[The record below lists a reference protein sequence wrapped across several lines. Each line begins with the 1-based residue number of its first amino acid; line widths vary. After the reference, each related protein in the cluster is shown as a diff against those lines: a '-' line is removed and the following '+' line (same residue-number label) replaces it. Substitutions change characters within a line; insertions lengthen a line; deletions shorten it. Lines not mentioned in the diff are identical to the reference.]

1 MKNTSKFFCTCSI
14 ILLLH
19 ITTNAQFILKKADQ
33 EFGLYNFANAV
44 KLYTEAYQ
52 LKKTSYAA
60 ERLAESYRLMRDY
73 KQAESWY
80 AILQSKADA
89 KPAIFKCYAEMLKAN
104 SKYSEA
110 KLAFQKYETSLDKV
124 SPEELK
130 QIDIWKASCD
140 SAIKWMKNPKLVSV
154 LNEKDLN
161 TAQADFGAVEYQ
173 NSIVF
178 TSDRLNAEPKEETIA
193 KPFLKF
199 DKVTKLPSKK
209 VYGWTGNAYLQIF
222 QKDGK
227 QDQISVFNL
236 KAKDDFHIGTPSF
249 SADGNEVYFTLTR
262 VPEKVERVKKS
273 ASTINVEIYCT
284 KKVNGAWT
292 EAIPFRYN
300 RSQKWSV
307 ADPFLTKDGNTLY
320 FVSNMPNGKGGTD
333 IYYCKRNV
341 DGTWDDAINLEAV
354 NTSGNERSVAL
365 DDRYFY
371 FSTDGLVSMGGLDI
385 YRARIKGEMLGKVE
399 NLGFPINSSQDDFA
413 YSLTS
418 SKKRFLSSNREGGLG
433 SDDIYSYI
441 DTEKITIPFES
452 QIFDKETHLPLAN
465 AVITLSKN
473 NTNVKI
479 QTDEYGKYKL
489 ALDEDTDYTLLV
501 DKTNYVSLGAKISTK
516 KVDIDSVMKLDLAL
530 EKIVIEKPIVLENI
544 YYDFAKANIRPDA
557 AKELDKLVKI
567 LKENPTIWVELSAHT
582 DVQGNEKYNQWLSE
596 MRAVSAVKYIVKNGI
611 DYSRI
616 KAKGFGESKP
626 IEPCKKC
633 TIIQNQRNRRTE
645 FKIVKQ

>member
-1 MKNTSKFFCTCSI
+1 MKNLSKFFCTCGI
-14 ILLLH
+14 ILLSFY
-19 ITTNAQFILKKADQ
+19 TSQAQFVLKEADQ
-33 EFGLYNFANAV
+33 QFGLYNFANAV
-44 KLYTEAYQ
+44 KLYTQAYQ
-52 LKKTSYAA
+52 LKKTTYAA
-60 ERLAESYRLMRDY
+60 EQLAESYRLIRDY

-80 AILQSKADA
+80 AILVQSAST
-89 KPAIFKCYAEMLKAN
+89 KPATYKWYAEMLKAN
-104 SKYSEA
+104 AKYAEA
-110 KLAFQKYETSLDKV
+110 KIAFQKYEAVLVKAT
-124 SPEELK
+124 PQELK
-130 QIDIWKASCD
+130 QIDLWKASCD
-140 SAIKWMKNPKLVSV
+140 SAVKWMKNPKLISI
-154 LNEKDLN
+154 LNETSLN
-161 TAQADFGAVEYQ
+161 SAQADFGAVEYQ
-173 NSIVF
+173 NTVVF
-178 TSDRLNAEPKEETIA
+178 TSDRSYADVKQPESA

-199 DKVTKLPSKK
+199 DKATKLPNKK

-227 QDQISVFNL
+227 QDQISIFNL
-236 KAKDDFHIGTPSF
+236 KAKEDFHVGTPSF

-307 ADPFLTKDGNTLY
+307 ADPFLTPDGNTMY
-320 FVSNMPNGKGGTD
+320 FVSNMPGGKGGTD
-333 IYYCKRNV
+333 VYYCKRNV
-341 DGTWDDAINLEAV
+341 DGTWDDAVNLEVV

-371 FSTDGLVSMGGLDI
+371 FSTDGLISMGGLDI
-385 YRARIKGEMLGKVE
+385 YRARIKAGTLGKIE

-473 NTNVKI
+473 NTDVKI
-479 QTDEYGKYKL
+479 QTDENGKYKL
-489 ALDEDTDYTLLV
+489 ALDEDTDYNLLV
-501 DKTNYVSLGAKISTK
+501 DKTNYVSLGTKISTK

-530 EKIVIEKPIVLENI
+530 EKIVIEKPIVLDNI

-567 LKENPTIWVELSAHT
+567 LKENPTIWIELSAHT

-596 MRAVSAVKYIVKNGI
+596 LRAVSAVKYIVNNGI
-611 DYSRI
+611 DKSRI
-616 KAKGFGESKP
+616 QAKGYGESKP
-626 IEPCKKC
+626 VDSCKKC